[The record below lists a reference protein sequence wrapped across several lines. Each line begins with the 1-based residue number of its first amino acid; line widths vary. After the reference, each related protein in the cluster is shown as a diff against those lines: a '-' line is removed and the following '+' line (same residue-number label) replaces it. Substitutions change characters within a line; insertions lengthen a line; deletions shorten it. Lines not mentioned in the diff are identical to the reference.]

1 LAVGDHE
8 ELRPKRQVLASEA
21 KQEIMTRTRRAR
33 TRAAVAISLLALALA
48 SCQAI
53 ENEDAEETEQLL
65 AAAGFHMKVATTPDQ
80 LANLRAMTQRK
91 IVIQEQDG
99 EQRYV
104 YADAQ
109 DCKCVYVG
117 NERNYDEYQRLSLK
131 EEIAEENLD
140 ASMDWDMWGPWPVY

>member
-1 LAVGDHE
+1 MMTMTKRGPTQSAVAAFLLAV
-8 ELRPKRQVLASEA
+8 V
-21 KQEIMTRTRRAR
+21 
-33 TRAAVAISLLALALA
+33 LA

-53 ENEDAEETEQLL
+53 ENEDAEDTEQLL
-65 AAAGFHMKVATTPDQ
+65 AAAGFHMKEATTPDQ
-80 LANLRAMTQRK
+80 LANLRAMSQRK

-99 EQRYV
+99 QQRYV